1 MLLFGMRNKRVSAAR
16 ITEMET
22 IARFRSRLLLNVLC
36 MLRLE
41 IICQVLERYLLMVL
55 WELMRQVLNMFL
67 T

>member
-1 MLLFGMRNKRVSAAR
+1 VSAAR
-16 ITEMET
+16 ITQMET
-22 IARFRSRLLLNVLC
+22 IAGFRSRLLLNVLC

-41 IICQVLERYLLMVL
+41 IICQVLERYLLIVL